1 MRIVRF
7 DEGRVGLL
15 EGGEVCDVS
24 EAFPGHGESWP
35 EVHFIRAIG
44 RWEET
49 LPRLESARSS
59 GARKPLEDCRL
70 LPPVLNPSKIVAA
83 PVNYIA
89 HREEMLVDYTV
100 ENAGFFLKSPTS
112 IVGPED
118 AIRLPFSD
126 RRQDPEVELAAIIG
140 RKAYKVRTEDAL
152 AHVFAY
158 TIAIDVTVRGKED
171 RPYRKSFDTFT
182 PIGPCLLTPDELGD
196 PQNLQLRLSV
206 NGELRQDAHTSDMV
220 CGVAE
225 LIERASWA
233 FPLLPGDVLMT
244 GTPEGVS
251 RIYPGDRIEVEI
263 DKIGGFSMPVEE
275 AG

>member
-1 MRIVRF
+1 V
-7 DEGRVGLL
+7 
-15 EGGEVCDVS
+15 
-24 EAFPGHGESWP
+24 
-35 EVHFIRAIG
+35 
-44 RWEET
+44 
-49 LPRLESARSS
+49 
-59 GARKPLEDCRL
+59 
-70 LPPVLNPSKIVAA
+70 PVLNPTKIVAA

-89 HREEMLVDYTV
+89 HKEEMLVDYTV

-118 AIRLPFSD
+118 TIRLPFSD

-140 RKAYKVRTEDAL
+140 QRAQKIRAKDAL
-152 AHVFAY
+152 EHIFAY

-182 PIGPCLLTPDELGD
+182 PIGPWLVTPDEIGD
-196 PQNLQLRLSV
+196 PQNLRLRLFV

-220 CGVAE
+220 FGVAE

-251 RIYPGDRIEVEI
+251 QVYPGDRIKVEI
-263 DKIGGFSMPVEE
+263 EKIGSFSIPVEN
-275 AG
+275 AD

>member
-7 DEGRVGLL
+7 DKERVGLL
-15 EGGEVCDVS
+15 EDGNVCDIS
-24 EAFPGHGESWP
+24 EAFFNQREAWP
-35 EVHFIRAIG
+35 EVHFIRAID

-49 LPRLESARSS
+49 LPLLESVRKS
-59 GARKPLEDCRL
+59 GTYKPIGKCRL
-70 LPPVLNPSKIVAA
+70 LVPVLNPTKIVAA

-89 HREEMLVDYTV
+89 HKEEMLVDYTV

-118 AIRLPFSD
+118 TIRLPFSD

-140 RKAYKVRTEDAL
+140 QRAQKIRAKDAL
-152 AHVFAY
+152 EHIFAY

-182 PIGPCLLTPDELGD
+182 PIGPWLVTPDEIGD
-196 PQNLQLRLSV
+196 PQNLRLRLFV

-220 CGVAE
+220 FGVAE

-251 RIYPGDRIEVEI
+251 QVYPGDRIKVEI
-263 DKIGGFSMPVEE
+263 EKIGSFSIPVEN
-275 AG
+275 AD